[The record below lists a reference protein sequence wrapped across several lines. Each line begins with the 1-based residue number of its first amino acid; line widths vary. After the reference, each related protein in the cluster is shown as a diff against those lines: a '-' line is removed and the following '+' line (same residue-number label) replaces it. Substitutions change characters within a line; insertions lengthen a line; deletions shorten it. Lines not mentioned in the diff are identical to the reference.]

1 MADTFQPSSLV
12 YTPPRHP
19 SQNLRTLLAY
29 VDARN
34 HLAPDIMKFFHATLE
49 HRYLP
54 KSLGRPVLNRRQ
66 YGEYVSQLQ
75 PMFASFRVRET
86 PQCSLSQKRSH
97 LWFVSYV
104 LCPRFDCSQMTLH
117 QVIET
122 GDTIVYH
129 VRYPSVPAVFM
140 LINFGQATAVGES
153 VCGVPYDNEYMSTV
167 QFVVG
172 DYGPQICYVKEYV
185 DSKKTTEF
193 FKEHRARVAENNRRR
208 SQLVSQGS

>member
-19 SQNLRTLLAY
+19 SPNLRTLLAY

-66 YGEYVSQLQ
+66 YGEYISQLQ
-75 PMFASFRVRET
+75 PMFASFR
-86 PQCSLSQKRSH
+86 
-97 LWFVSYV
+97 
-104 LCPRFDCSQMTLH
+104 MTLH

-129 VRYPSVPAVFM
+129 
-140 LINFGQATAVGES
+140 ATAVGES

-208 SQLVSQGS
+208 SQLVLQGS